1 MNDLQKRQK
10 LEREK
15 RYRIKRNEG
24 LIRAQEKITKA
35 MKDNVAKLHQL
46 FDVLGTGI

>member
-15 RYRIKRNEG
+15 HYRIKRNES
-24 LIRAQEKITKA
+24 LIKSQEKITKA
-35 MKDNVAKLHQL
+35 MSDNVAKLNQL
-46 FDVLGTGI
+46 FDVLGTGG